1 MFLFVFF
8 LSIYG
13 LQQHRKG
20 GKAHERLLS
29 SLSSPPASALIDAG
43 IKYALTSADDHPH
56 CHLSLRLSW
65 ISWIFWKQF
74 VKFLIWRFAKNIFG
88 SPGQKIFINSLNHIW
103 VHSSQFIFPLYVIG
117 LKTWMCH
124 SFCVIHI
131 SYAVALGTWWK
142 SQAVA
147 KPETQICLNWI
158 LIKFKK
164 MNVTNKTKP
173 YLWLL

>member
-1 MFLFVFF
+1 MVCNNIEKEEKLT
-8 LSIYG
+8 
-13 LQQHRKG
+13 KG
-20 GKAHERLLS
+20 FSA
-29 SLSSPPASALIDAG
+29 LSSPPASALIDAG
-43 IKYALTSADDHPH
+43 IKYALTSADHHRH
-56 CHLSLRLSW
+56 CRLSLRLSW
-65 ISWIFWKQF
+65 FSWIFAHILKTIGKVF
-74 VKFLIWRFAKNIFG
+74 FIWRFAKNIFG

-158 LIKFKK
+158 LIQFKK

-173 YLWLL
+173 YVWLL